1 MARIEWQPLAIP
13 DIGDSALRAQQA
25 SANSIRGAFQDLSG
39 VLDQW
44 KGQRREENLTEL
56 YRRQNRFA
64 MGAVGPDG
72 KPTGIPDVAGYV
84 GDLADGDLM
93 NNLSYLNAA
102 DIAAARSYTNELRS
116 GRASEETRNRNLV
129 VQGRE
134 DQVFDRTEAARV
146 RSDEIAQVFAPLIAE
161 AERTGDRSSL
171 DAAMRTLAPEA
182 NAQQLDSM
190 LTSIRGAVGE
200 FQRNRNSE
208 QSYESTKY
216 TFDRTLRTDRQ
227 NDRAAQILNE
237 ITTNNIDGIS
247 ALQAL
252 NNNYS
257 GEDAE
262 VLNAIRAQ
270 IPSAFATLDTVT
282 APIPA
287 GDSSGG
293 VAPSGDVTSG
303 NVTYAAPAGGFL
315 GGAANSS
322 RVLNYEA
329 RAAGF
334 ARLPDRIRT
343 VGDVSDYAIALN
355 RRGVRSSATGTFQIV
370 GQTLRG
376 KNNQNGYAERVL
388 GAGWRDVDWTPE
400 VEDRIAEAIFND
412 NRGTADD
419 LRKQWVSLSPS
430 EAERVRRMPWAQAR
444 QVIASKES
452 GAVISPA
459 AAPGSVR
466 ASRANL
472 EAGLAVGTDGGF
484 SGNRTALAA
493 GYLAA
498 TERPGITAQ
507 AVATELV
514 GEGGSYAGV
523 PQNRI
528 RADIEALMNT
538 SGVSAAVAGW
548 ALDQTRRNRGWAERA
563 VSMTGITGPVAS
575 NLPAA
580 RALIDQTKTSDMRD
594 SVSLVQN
601 NREILNALNSAEAAD
616 IAARQAYATAL
627 ARVQANG
634 GRGDISR
641 YAAEVQR
648 TSTLLSQAQA
658 AADNA
663 DVSRPVGQRGPTPQ
677 RPGGRVE
684 RSLVNRVASGP
695 APTRSLYR
703 GPGSV
708 DNR

>member
-64 MGAVGPDG
+64 SGAVGPDG
-72 KPTGIPDVAGYV
+72 QPTGIPDVAGYV
-84 GDLADGDLM
+84 GDLADGDLI
-93 NNLSYLNAA
+93 NDLSYLNAA

-208 QSYESTKY
+208 LSYNSTKY
-216 TFDRTLRTDRQ
+216 TFDRSLETDRQ
-227 NDRAAQILNE
+227 NDRAQVILNQLA
-237 ITTNNIDGIS
+237 TDHVDSRS
-247 ALQAL
+247 ALAAL
-252 NNNYS
+252 NSDYD
-257 GEDAE
+257 GEDPK
-262 VLNAIRAQ
+262 VLNALRAQ
-270 IPSAFATLDTVT
+270 IPTVFSTLDSVT
-282 APIPA
+282 APPPTEN
-287 GDSSGG
+287 SPGG
-293 VAPSGDVTSG
+293 SNDVTVG
-303 NVTYAAPAGGFL
+303 AVTYAAPAGGFL
-315 GGAANSS
+315 GGAADSS

-412 NRGTADD
+412 NRGSAAD
-419 LRKQWVSLSPS
+419 LRKQWVSLTHA
-430 EAERVRRMPWAQAR
+430 EAERVRQMPWAQAR
-444 QVIASKES
+444 AIIAGGES
-452 GAVISPA
+452 GAVIRPA
-459 AAPGSVR
+459 VAPASVR
-466 ASRANL
+466 TSRANL

-498 TERPGITAQ
+498 TERPGINAQ
-507 AVATELV
+507 VVANELV
-514 GEGGSYAGV
+514 GEGGSYAGL

-528 RADIEALMNT
+528 RADIEALMNST
-538 SGVSAAVAGW
+538 GVSAAVAGW
-548 ALDQTRRNRGWAERA
+548 ALDQTRRNRGWGERLF
-563 VSMTGITGPVAS
+563 SMTGVTGPVAS

-580 RALIDQTKTSDMRD
+580 RALIDQTKTPEMRD
-594 SVSLVQN
+594 NVSLVQN

-616 IAARQAYATAL
+616 IAARQAYANAL

-648 TSTLLSQAQA
+648 TSALLSQAQA

-663 DVSRPVGQRGPTPQ
+663 DISRPVGQREPAPQ
-677 RPGGRVE
+677 RPVGRVE

-703 GPGSV
+703 GPGST

>member
-64 MGAVGPDG
+64 SGAVGPDG
-72 KPTGIPDVAGYV
+72 QPTGIPDVAGYV
-84 GDLADGDLM
+84 GDLADGDLI
-93 NNLSYLNAA
+93 NDLSYLNAA

-208 QSYESTKY
+208 LSYNSTKY
-216 TFDRTLRTDRQ
+216 TFDRSLETDRQ
-227 NDRAAQILNE
+227 NDRAQVILNQLA
-237 ITTNNIDGIS
+237 TDHVDSRS
-247 ALQAL
+247 ALAAL
-252 NNNYS
+252 NSDYD
-257 GEDAE
+257 GEDPK
-262 VLNAIRAQ
+262 VLNALRAQ
-270 IPSAFATLDTVT
+270 IPTVFSTLDSVT
-282 APIPA
+282 APPPTEN
-287 GDSSGG
+287 SPGG
-293 VAPSGDVTSG
+293 SNDVTVG
-303 NVTYAAPAGGFL
+303 AVTYAAPAGGFL
-315 GGAANSS
+315 GGAADSS

-412 NRGTADD
+412 NRGSAAD
-419 LRKQWVSLSPS
+419 LRKQWVSLTHA
-430 EAERVRRMPWAQAR
+430 EAERVRQMPWAQAR
-444 QVIASKES
+444 AIIAGGES
-452 GAVISPA
+452 GAVIRPA
-459 AAPGSVR
+459 VAPASVR
-466 ASRANL
+466 TSRANL

-498 TERPGITAQ
+498 TERPGINAQ
-507 AVATELV
+507 VVANELV
-514 GEGGSYAGV
+514 GEGGSYAGL

-528 RADIEALMNT
+528 RADIEALMNST
-538 SGVSAAVAGW
+538 GVSAAVAGW
-548 ALDQTRRNRGWAERA
+548 ALDQTRRNRGWGERLF
-563 VSMTGITGPVAS
+563 SMTGVTGPVAS

-580 RALIDQTKTSDMRD
+580 RALIDQTKTPEMRD
-594 SVSLVQN
+594 NVSLVQN
-601 NREILNALNSAEAAD
+601 NREILNALNNAEAAD

-648 TSTLLSQAQA
+648 TSALLSQAQA

-663 DVSRPVGQRGPTPQ
+663 DISRPVGQREPAPQ
-677 RPGGRVE
+677 RPVGRVE

-703 GPGSV
+703 GPGST

>member
-93 NNLSYLNAA
+93 DNLSYLNAA
-102 DIAAARSYTNELRS
+102 DIAAARSYTGELRS
-116 GRASEETRNRNLV
+116 GRAAEETRNRNLV

-208 QSYESTKY
+208 LSYNSTKY
-216 TFDRTLRTDRQ
+216 TFDRSLETDQQ
-227 NDRAAQILNE
+227 NDRAQVILNQLA
-237 ITTNNIDGIS
+237 TDHVDSRT
-247 ALQAL
+247 ALAAL
-252 NNNYS
+252 NSDYD
-257 GEDAE
+257 GEDPK
-262 VLNAIRAQ
+262 VLNALRAQ
-270 IPSAFATLDTVT
+270 IPTVFSTLDSVT
-282 APIPA
+282 APPPTEN
-287 GDSSGG
+287 SPGG
-293 VAPSGDVTSG
+293 SNDVTVG
-303 NVTYAAPAGGFL
+303 AVTYAAPPGGFL
-315 GGAANSS
+315 GGAADSS

-355 RRGVRSSATGTFQIV
+355 RRGVRSSAAGTFQIV

-412 NRGTADD
+412 NRGSAAD
-419 LRKQWVSLSPS
+419 LRKQWVSLTHA
-430 EAERVRRMPWAQAR
+430 EAERVRQMPWAQAR
-444 QVIASKES
+444 AIIAGGES
-452 GAVISPA
+452 GAVIRPA
-459 AAPGSVR
+459 VAPASVR
-466 ASRANL
+466 TSRANL

-580 RALIDQTKTSDMRD
+580 RALIDQTKTPEMRD

-663 DVSRPVGQRGPTPQ
+663 DVSRPVGQRGPAPQ
-677 RPGGRVE
+677 RPAGRVE